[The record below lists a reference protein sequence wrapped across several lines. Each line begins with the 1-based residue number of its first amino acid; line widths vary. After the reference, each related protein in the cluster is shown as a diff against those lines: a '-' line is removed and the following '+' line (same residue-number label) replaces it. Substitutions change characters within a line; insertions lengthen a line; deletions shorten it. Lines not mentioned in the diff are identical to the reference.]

1 MPLFNEDAERHQT
14 HFQGNASTL
23 VHSLEDTFKR
33 QIPVSSIEFNPPP
46 VPDLARR
53 EFLYWINLEEPDAE
67 DRKILRAL
75 KGKYKALKASLA
87 KGTFVSITDSAAGVL
102 RIHNIAMMRL
112 LADQAFTR
120 KHFGSDPLVWEPR
133 RTIVHLTRN
142 HSINWLRKL
151 LTRCHREGFHNI
163 LAITGDPLKEV
174 RLKGATA
181 DQITEFEGED
191 LNTHRPKNSVELIRF
206 IKNEFPHFYVGV
218 GHNPFMRNNAGNK
231 HLLNKVEAGAQFIIT
246 QPVSYYEECWQAVA
260 DFATFRKEQSLT
272 LPVVL
277 GVFNYFVPCH
287 KNGYD
292 PEKFEKRYKF
302 WKKLF
307 GFVPEGV
314 RQDYDSGLDGI
325 EILARSIGKLK
336 RMGYFHFDVMNAE
349 KHGADMVQNE
359 MRMAHEQD
367 RLLGAYQSDQ
377 RVP

>member
-1 MPLFNEDAERHQT
+1 MPLFNEDVARDTPQFQT
-14 HFQGNASTL
+14 NAQTL
-23 VHSLEDTFKR
+23 VHSLEDTFNR

-46 VPDLARR
+46 VSTLERR
-53 EFLYWINLEEPDAE
+53 EFEYWFHLKDPDLE
-67 DRKILRAL
+67 DRKTLRSL
-75 KGKYKALKASLA
+75 KGKFKALRAA
-87 KGTFVSITDSAAGVL
+87 MDKGTFVSITDSAAGVL

-112 LADQAFTR
+112 LADPTFTHH
-120 KHFGSDPLVWEPR
+120 HFKADPLVWEPR

-142 HSINWLRKL
+142 HSIVWLRAFL
-151 LTRCHREGFHNI
+151 QRCHRDGFHNI

-174 RLKGATA
+174 RLKGVTA
-181 DQITEFEGED
+181 DQVDD
-191 LNTHRPKNSVELIRF
+191 LDEEALTTHRLKNSVELVAF
-206 IKNEFPHFYVGV
+206 IKKEFPECYVGV

-231 HLLNKVEAGAQFIIT
+231 HLLNKVAAGAQYVIT

-260 DFATFRKEQSLT
+260 DFADFRKQEALS

-277 GVFNYFVPCH
+277 GVFNYFVPCGDD
-287 KNGYD
+287 GYE

-314 RQDYDSGLDGI
+314 RKDYDMGLDGI

-349 KHGADMVQNE
+349 KHGADMVDNE

-367 RLLGAYQSDQ
+367 RLLGAFHSQ
-377 RVP
+377 